1 VSVIVY
7 VRNYGCKY
15 LLSCACNL
23 SDISK
28 PSKQESGDRSRPAFL
43 PAQILF
49 GRVKQWVFLMKKFL
63 RYLGLGLLSTFL
75 TATPGLG
82 AERIS
87 FYYPPFGEFYLSVDS
102 LETFAKEG
110 KIDQDFSFYAS
121 RATPQQLAQLR
132 DLLQQRFNI
141 TSTLVSQVTYSPI
154 GEQLMQQLGKL
165 LLTQSRK
172 NGFYAIRASLIL
184 AAADQKGLTVVNLL
198 RKFPSNTIRVNFTQ
212 GLKIVDDLSQLLKKK
227 DEVVASIEKE
237 AIAQAANST
246 TDFFQLPDLRSPGK
260 FRWDKKTFELND
272 ASRSRSLPVDI
283 YVPATQNSQR
293 AKRPATANT
302 TQDSLSPPFPLIV
315 ISHGVASDRSTFVYL
330 AQHLASYGF
339 AVAVLEHPGSNAK
352 RFQQYF
358 AGLAGP
364 PDAAEFIN
372 RPLDIKYL
380 LDELERLE
388 KSDLTLQGKLNFE
401 QVGAIGQS
409 LGGYTVLTLAGAKIN
424 FNQLRQD
431 CNPDNSSF
439 NLSLALQ
446 CQAIE
451 LPPKNYE
458 LKDDRIKAI
467 IAINPIDSS
476 ILGEAGIS
484 QIKIPVMLV
493 AGSQD
498 IFAPPVFEQIRPFT
512 WLSQPNKYLAL
523 IENATHFSA
532 IAGSTSKNNVLPVPS
547 ALLGPDR
554 APVYSYLNALSVAFL
569 ETHLLN
575 RPEYRSYLQPSYAQF
590 ISKEPLNLSLLQSLS
605 ADQFNQIWN
614 ASIPPSVK
622 PSKPQ
627 PTPMPTHP

>member
-1 VSVIVY
+1 
-7 VRNYGCKY
+7 
-15 LLSCACNL
+15 
-23 SDISK
+23 
-28 PSKQESGDRSRPAFL
+28 
-43 PAQILF
+43 
-49 GRVKQWVFLMKKFL
+49 MKKFL
-63 RYLGLGLLSTFL
+63 RYLGLGFLSTFL

-110 KIDQDFSFYAS
+110 KIDQDFSFYAN

-132 DLLQQRFNI
+132 DLLQQRFNV
-141 TSTLVSQVTYSPI
+141 TPTLVSQVTYSPI
-154 GEQLMQQLGKL
+154 GEQVMQQLGKL

-198 RKFPSNTIRVNFTQ
+198 RKFPSNTIRVNFTE
-212 GLKIVDDLSQLLKKK
+212 GLKIVDDLSQVLKKK
-227 DEVVASIEKE
+227 DEVVASLEKE

-260 FRWDKKTFELND
+260 FRWQKKSFELND
-272 ASRSRSLPVDI
+272 VSRDRRLPVDI
-283 YVPATQNSQR
+283 YIPVTQNSQL
-293 AKRPATANT
+293 T
-302 TQDSLSPPFPLIV
+302 TQNSVPSPFPLIV
-315 ISHGVASDRSTFVYL
+315 ISHGIASDRSTFVYL

-372 RPLDIKYL
+372 RSLDIKYL
-380 LDELERLE
+380 LDELEQLE
-388 KSDLTLQGKLNFE
+388 KSDPTLQGKLNFQ

-409 LGGYTVLTLAGAKIN
+409 FGGYTVLTLAGAEIN

-431 CNPDNSSF
+431 CNPNNSSF

-451 LPPKNYE
+451 LPLKNYE

-512 WLSQPNKYLAL
+512 WLSEPNKYLTL

-532 IAGSTSKNNVLPVPS
+532 IGESTSQNDVLPVPS

-575 RPEYRSYLQPSYAQF
+575 RPEYRSYLQPSYAKF
-590 ISKEPLNLSLLQSLS
+590 ISKEPLNLSLIQSLS
-605 ADQFNQIWN
+605 ADEFNQIWN
-614 ASIPPSVK
+614 GSIPQSGK
-622 PSKPQ
+622 SSNLQ
-627 PTPMPTHP
+627 PTPTHP

>member
-1 VSVIVY
+1 
-7 VRNYGCKY
+7 
-15 LLSCACNL
+15 
-23 SDISK
+23 
-28 PSKQESGDRSRPAFL
+28 
-43 PAQILF
+43 
-49 GRVKQWVFLMKKFL
+49 MKKFL

-141 TSTLVSQVTYSPI
+141 TPTLVSQVTYSPI

-165 LLTQSRK
+165 LLTQSGK

-184 AAADQKGLTVVNLL
+184 SAADQKGLTVVNLL

-260 FRWDKKTFELND
+260 FRWDKKSFELND
-272 ASRSRSLPVDI
+272 VSRSRRLPVDI
-283 YVPATQNSQR
+283 YVPATQNSQL
-293 AKRPATANT
+293 T
-302 TQDSLSPPFPLIV
+302 THNSLSPPFPLIV

-339 AVAVLEHPGSNAK
+339 AVAVLEHPGSNAQ

-388 KSDLTLQGKLNFE
+388 KSDPTLQGKLNFE

-431 CNPDNSSF
+431 CNPDNLSF

-476 ILGEAGIS
+476 ILGEGGIS

-498 IFAPPVFEQIRPFT
+498 IFAPPVSEQIRPFT
-512 WLSQPNKYLAL
+512 WLSDPNKYLAL

-532 IAGSTSKNNVLPVPS
+532 IGESTSQNDVLPVPP
-547 ALLGPDR
+547 ALLGPNR

-614 ASIPPSVK
+614 GSILPSVK

-627 PTPMPTHP
+627 PIPTHP

>member
-1 VSVIVY
+1 
-7 VRNYGCKY
+7 
-15 LLSCACNL
+15 
-23 SDISK
+23 
-28 PSKQESGDRSRPAFL
+28 
-43 PAQILF
+43 
-49 GRVKQWVFLMKKFL
+49 MKKFL
-63 RYLGLGLLSTFL
+63 RYLGLGFLSTFL

-87 FYYPPFGEFYLSVDS
+87 FYYPPFGEFYLSVNS

-110 KIDQDFSFYAS
+110 KIDQDFSFYAN

-132 DLLQQRFNI
+132 DLLQQRFNV
-141 TSTLVSQVTYSPI
+141 TPTLVSQVTYSPI
-154 GEQLMQQLGKL
+154 GEQVMQQLGKL

-198 RKFPSNTIRVNFTQ
+198 RKFPSNTIRVNFTE
-212 GLKIVDDLSQLLKKK
+212 GLKIVDDLSQVLKKK
-227 DEVVASIEKE
+227 DEVVASLEKE

-260 FRWDKKTFELND
+260 FRWQKKSFELND
-272 ASRSRSLPVDI
+272 VSRDRRLPVDI
-283 YVPATQNSQR
+283 YIPVTQNSQL
-293 AKRPATANT
+293 T
-302 TQDSLSPPFPLIV
+302 TQNSVPSPFPLIV
-315 ISHGVASDRSTFVYL
+315 ISHGIASDRSTFVYL

-372 RPLDIKYL
+372 RSLDIKYL
-380 LDELERLE
+380 LDELEQLE
-388 KSDLTLQGKLNFE
+388 KSDPTLQGKLNFQ

-409 LGGYTVLTLAGAKIN
+409 FGGYTVLTLAGAEIN

-431 CNPDNSSF
+431 CNPNNSSF

-512 WLSQPNKYLAL
+512 WLSEPNKYLAL

-532 IAGSTSKNNVLPVPS
+532 IGESTSQNDVLPVPS

-575 RPEYRSYLQPSYAQF
+575 RPEYRSYLQPSYAKF
-590 ISKEPLNLSLLQSLS
+590 ISKEPLNLSLIQSLS
-605 ADQFNQIWN
+605 ADEFNQIWN
-614 ASIPPSVK
+614 GSIPQSGK
-622 PSKPQ
+622 SSNLQ
-627 PTPMPTHP
+627 PTPTHP

>member
-1 VSVIVY
+1 
-7 VRNYGCKY
+7 
-15 LLSCACNL
+15 
-23 SDISK
+23 
-28 PSKQESGDRSRPAFL
+28 
-43 PAQILF
+43 
-49 GRVKQWVFLMKKFL
+49 MKKFL
-63 RYLGLGLLSTFL
+63 RYLGLGMLSTFL

-110 KIDQDFSFYAS
+110 KIDEDFSFYAN
-121 RATPQQLAQLR
+121 RASPQQLAQLR
-132 DLLQQRFNI
+132 DLLQQRFNV
-141 TSTLVSQVTYSPI
+141 TPTLVSQVTYSPI

-184 AAADQKGLTVVNLL
+184 SAADQKGLTVVNLL
-198 RKFPSNTIRVNFTQ
+198 RKFPSNTIRVNFTE
-212 GLKIVDDLSQLLKKK
+212 GLKIVDELSQLLKKK
-227 DEVVASIEKE
+227 DEVFASLEKE

-246 TDFFQLPDLRSPGK
+246 TDFSQLPDLRSPGK
-260 FRWDKKTFELND
+260 FHWQKKSFELND
-272 ASRSRSLPVDI
+272 VSRDRRLPVDI
-283 YVPATQNSQR
+283 YVPATQNSQL
-293 AKRPATANT
+293 T
-302 TQDSLSPPFPLIV
+302 THNSVSPPFPLIV
-315 ISHGVASDRSTFVYL
+315 ISHGIASDRSTFVYL

-352 RFQQYF
+352 RFEQYF

-364 PDAAEFIN
+364 PDEAEFLN

-380 LDELERLE
+380 LDELQRLE
-388 KSDLTLQGKLNFE
+388 KSDPALQGKLNFE
-401 QVGAIGQS
+401 KVGAIGQS
-409 LGGYTVLTLAGAKIN
+409 FGGYTVLTLAGAKIN
-424 FNQLRQD
+424 FNQLKQD
-431 CNPDNSSF
+431 CNPDDNSSF

-446 CQAIE
+446 CQAIK

-476 ILGEAGIS
+476 VLGEGGIS

-512 WLSQPNKYLAL
+512 WLSEPNKYLAL

-532 IAGSTSKNNVLPVPS
+532 IGESTSQNDVLPVPP

-575 RPEYRSYLQPSYAQF
+575 RPEYRSYLQPSYAKF
-590 ISKEPLNLSLLQSLS
+590 ITKESLNLSLIQSLS

-614 ASIPPSVK
+614 GSIPQSVK
-622 PSKPQ
+622 PSNLQ
-627 PTPMPTHP
+627 PK

>member
-1 VSVIVY
+1 
-7 VRNYGCKY
+7 
-15 LLSCACNL
+15 
-23 SDISK
+23 
-28 PSKQESGDRSRPAFL
+28 
-43 PAQILF
+43 
-49 GRVKQWVFLMKKFL
+49 MKKFL
-63 RYLGLGLLSTFL
+63 KYLGLGLLSTFL

-87 FYYPPFGEFYLSVDS
+87 FYYPPFGEFSLSVDS

-121 RATPQQLAQLR
+121 RATPEQLAQLR
-132 DLLQQRFNI
+132 DLLQQRFNV
-141 TSTLVSQVTYSPI
+141 TPTLVSQVTYSPI
-154 GEQLMQQLGKL
+154 GEQLVQQLGKL
-165 LLTQSRK
+165 LLTESRK

-184 AAADQKGLTVVNLL
+184 SAADQKEGLTVVNLL
-198 RKFPSNTIRVNFTQ
+198 RKFPSDTIRVNFTE
-212 GLKIVDDLSQLLKKK
+212 GLRIVDDLSQLIKKK
-227 DEVVASIEKE
+227 DEVFASLQKE
-237 AIAQAANST
+237 AIAQAA
-246 TDFFQLPDLRSPGK
+246 TDKIDFSKQPDLRSPGK
-260 FRWDKKTFELND
+260 FTWQKKSLELND
-272 ASRSRSLPVDI
+272 ISRSRRLPVDI
-283 YVPATQNSQR
+283 YLPKAGSQN
-293 AKRPATANT
+293 PG
-302 TQDSLSPPFPLIV
+302 DLLSPPFPLIV
-315 ISHGVASDRSTFVYL
+315 ISHGLASDRSTFVYL
-330 AQHLASYGF
+330 AEHLASYGF
-339 AVAVLEHPGSNAK
+339 AVAVLEHPGSNAE

-380 LDELERLE
+380 LNELQRLD
-388 KSDLTLQGKLNFE
+388 KSDSTLQGKLNFQ

-409 LGGYTVLTLAGAKIN
+409 FGGYTVLTLAGANIN
-424 FNQLRQD
+424 FEQLRQD

-439 NLSLALQ
+439 NLSLFLQ
-446 CQAIE
+446 CQATE

-476 ILGEAGIS
+476 VLGQGGIS

-498 IFAPPVFEQIRPFT
+498 VFAPPVFEQIRPFT
-512 WLSQPNKYLAL
+512 WLSDSNKYLAL

-532 IAGSTSKNNVLPVPS
+532 IAEPTPQNNVLPVPP

-554 APVYSYLNALSVAFL
+554 AAVFSYLNALSVAFL

-575 RPEYRSYLQPSYAQF
+575 RPEYRSYLQPSYATF

-605 ADQFNQIWN
+605 VDQFNQIWSGPTPQ
-614 ASIPPSVK
+614 ASK
-622 PSKPQ
+622 PSNPQ
-627 PTPMPTHP
+627 PIPTPR